1 MREYPRPGQWAR
13 VRAAGPG
20 RIFLQ
25 SAPLLLVYLFAPFYL
40 IQFAALFM
48 LFLLL
53 GSGLYS
59 EYLLRNLRLIRR
71 DTELRS
77 FRREWTRVELV
88 VENRGRLPAFMLALT
103 DSPGMLAVFRNN
115 KRLCT
120 LKGRSRLAL
129 TWQVYCSDRGIFS
142 LGPGSLK
149 CGDPLGIFPFY
160 AASGEHT
167 RLVVYPAPGIIGIKS
182 PGGIPLGALV
192 SPNPLYEDLTRW
204 RSLREYQNGDEPRRI
219 NWKASARNSAGAADP
234 RAGLLLVNEYEAA
247 ISCPL
252 VVFLNLDPA
261 EYALRQREL
270 YFERA
275 IEAAAALCLMAS
287 RERQELGIILYTPY
301 EREGF
306 SFIKSG
312 AFTLIPILERLAALE
327 RPQITGSSVPGE
339 KSGADTSG
347 DTDSGTGLLRGSARL
362 LLDRGKELPF
372 GTRLVYCGP
381 DLPGEDYIALNSLK
395 RYRLSLE
402 YLIIDEKRLA
412 RTVPG
417 NSPRYQMKEGG
428 YDII

>member
-1 MREYPRPGQWAR
+1 
-13 VRAAGPG
+13 
-20 RIFLQ
+20 
-25 SAPLLLVYLFAPFYL
+25 LV
-40 IQFAALFM
+40 
-48 LFLLL
+48 LL

-77 FRREWTRVELV
+77 FRREWARVELV
-88 VENRGRLPAFMLALT
+88 VENRGRLPAFMLAAA

-120 LKGRSRLAL
+120 LKGRSRLVL
-129 TWQVYCSDRGIFS
+129 VWQVYCSDRGIFS
-142 LGPGSLK
+142 LGPGNLR

-160 AASGEHT
+160 AASGERT

-182 PGGIPLGALV
+182 PNGIPLGALV

-204 RSLREYQNGDEPRRI
+204 RSLREYQRGDELRRI
-219 NWKASARNSAGAADP
+219 NWKASARNSAGPADSAA
-234 RAGLLLVNEYEAA
+234 AVLLVNEYEAA
-247 ISCPL
+247 VSCPL
-252 VVFLNLDPA
+252 MVFLNLDPA

-287 RERQELGIILYTPY
+287 RDRQELGIILYTPY
-301 EREGF
+301 EGEGF

-327 RPQITGSSVPGE
+327 RPRITGPSGPAGNSGEAPSAASGAAESSPGE
-339 KSGADTSG
+339 
-347 DTDSGTGLLRGSARL
+347 TGSLRGSARL
-362 LLDRGKELPF
+362 LLDRGKQLPF

-381 DLPGEDYIALNSLK
+381 DLSLEDYTALNSLK
-395 RYRLSLE
+395 RYRVSLE
-402 YLIIDEKRLA
+402 YLVIDERRLA

>member
-1 MREYPRPGQWAR
+1 MREYPSQWFR

-20 RIFLQ
+20 RIFLR

-48 LFLLL
+48 FLLLL

-88 VENRGRLPAFMLALT
+88 VENRGRLPAFMLAVT
-103 DSPGMLAVFRNN
+103 DSPGMFAVFRNN

-129 TWQVYCSDRGIFS
+129 AWQVYCSDRGIFS
-142 LGPGSLK
+142 LGPAGLR
-149 CGDPLGIFPFY
+149 CGDPLGLFPFY

-167 RLVVYPAPGIIGIKS
+167 RLVVYPAPGIIGIRS
-182 PGGIPLGALV
+182 PGGIPLGALI

-204 RSLREYQNGDEPRRI
+204 RSLREYQEGDEPRRI
-219 NWKASARNSAGAADP
+219 NWKASARNSAGPAAP
-234 RAGLLLVNEYEAA
+234 LAGLLLVNEYEAA

-261 EYALRQREL
+261 EYALRRREL

-301 EREGF
+301 QGEGF
-306 SFIKSG
+306 SLVKSG

-327 RPQITGSSVPGE
+327 RPRISTGPAE
-339 KSGADTSG
+339 RDY
-347 DTDSGTGLLRGSARL
+347 GTPLGGSARL
-362 LLDRGKELPF
+362 LLDRGKQLPF

-381 DLPGEDYIALNSLK
+381 DLSGEDYIALNSLK

-402 YLIIDEKRLA
+402 YLVIDEKRLA

>member
-1 MREYPRPGQWAR
+1 MKEYPGHWAR

-20 RIFLQ
+20 RFLLQ

-40 IQFAALFM
+40 IQFIALFI
-48 LFLLL
+48 LLILL

-71 DTELRS
+71 DAELRA
-77 FRREWTRVELV
+77 FRREWARVELV

-129 TWQVYCSDRGIFS
+129 VWQVYCSDRGIFS
-142 LGPGSLK
+142 LGPGGLR
-149 CGDPLGIFPFY
+149 CGDPLGLFPFY
-160 AASGEHT
+160 AAAGERC
-167 RLVVYPAPGIIGIKS
+167 RLVVYPAPGMIGMKS

-204 RSLREYQNGDEPRRI
+204 RSLREYQKGDELKRI
-219 NWKASARNSAGAADP
+219 NWKASARNTSAAADP
-234 RAGLLLVNEYEAA
+234 SAAGLLVNEYEAA
-247 ISCPL
+247 VSCPL

-261 EYALRQREL
+261 EYGLRRREL

-287 RERQELGIILYTPY
+287 RERQETGIILYTPY
-301 EREGF
+301 EGEGF

-312 AFTLIPILERLAALE
+312 AFTLVPILERLAALE
-327 RPQITGSSVPGE
+327 RPRIAEASGPAEKPGSPPSGE
-339 KSGADTSG
+339 TEI
-347 DTDSGTGLLRGSARL
+347 LRGSARL
-362 LLDRGKELPF
+362 LLDRGKQLPY
-372 GTRLVYCGP
+372 GARLVYCGP
-381 DLPGEDYIALNSLK
+381 DLSDEDYTALNGLK
-395 RYRLSLE
+395 RYRVSLE
-402 YLIIDEKRLA
+402 YLVIDEKRLA
-412 RTVPG
+412 RSVPG

>member
-1 MREYPRPGQWAR
+1 MREHPHPGPWVR
-13 VRAAGPG
+13 VRAAGPA
-20 RIFLQ
+20 RILLQ
-25 SAPLLLVYLFAPFYL
+25 GVPLLLIYLFAPFYF
-40 IQFAALFM
+40 IQFIALFA
-48 LFLLL
+48 LLVLL

-71 DTELRS
+71 DTELRV
-77 FRREWTRVELV
+77 FRREWARVELV
-88 VENRGRLPAFMLALT
+88 VENRGRLPAFMLAVT

-129 TWQVYCSDRGIFS
+129 VWQVYCSVRGIFS
-142 LGPGSLK
+142 LGPGNLR
-149 CGDPLGIFPFY
+149 CGDPLGLFPFY

-182 PGGIPLGALV
+182 PGGIPLGALI

-204 RSLREYQNGDEPRRI
+204 RSLREYQRGDEPRRI
-219 NWKASARNSAGAADP
+219 NWKASARNSAGGTDP
-234 RAGLLLVNEYEAA
+234 SAGILLVNEYEAA
-247 ISCPL
+247 VSCPL
-252 VVFLNLDPA
+252 MVFLNLDPA
-261 EYALRQREL
+261 EYGLRQREL

-287 RERQELGIILYTPY
+287 RERQELGIIFYTPY
-301 EREGF
+301 EGEGF

-327 RPQITGSSVPGE
+327 RPRITGPEPAGNAGEPSPEPG
-339 KSGADTSG
+339 SPG
-347 DTDSGTGLLRGSARL
+347 GSARL
-362 LLDRGKELPF
+362 LLDRGKQLPF

-381 DLPGEDYIALNSLK
+381 DLSGEDYIALNSLK
-395 RYRLSLE
+395 RYRISLE
-402 YLIIDEKRLA
+402 YLVIDEKRLT